1 MQPITL
7 LDFAPTLLEACGLPI
22 PDAMQGRKL
31 HEAASCAELS
41 NNHVLGSL
49 VLPQQ
54 DSNLRAGSIMPL
66 IQRRGEDWPEE
77 SFIQISEAQV
87 GRAVRTARWKYGVDA
102 PFKQGWQDSEE
113 EGWLE
118 PAGSASMKYE
128 EQYLCAL
135 ATLLSCPLSFAAAV
149 GCHVNGC
156 RCAAQMTCKPTR
168 TSCAIWSAI
177 RATHMS
183 RT

>member
-1 MQPITL
+1 
-7 LDFAPTLLEACGLPI
+7 
-22 PDAMQGRKL
+22 
-31 HEAASCAELS
+31 
-41 NNHVLGSL
+41 
-49 VLPQQ
+49 
-54 DSNLRAGSIMPL
+54 MPL

-135 ATLLSCPLSFAAAV
+135 ATLLSCPPFFRGCCWMSCQWVSMCCADDLQTDPYELRNLVGYPSHAHVADVMRERLLRRMVEAGEPEPTIVPATPPGAA
-149 GCHVNGC
+149 GRG
-156 RCAAQMTCKPTR
+156 QTR
-168 TSCAIWSAI
+168 I
-177 RATHMS
+177 RDDEALM
-183 RT
+183 

>member
-1 MQPITL
+1 
-7 LDFAPTLLEACGLPI
+7 
-22 PDAMQGRKL
+22 
-31 HEAASCAELS
+31 
-41 NNHVLGSL
+41 
-49 VLPQQ
+49 
-54 DSNLRAGSIMPL
+54 MPL

-77 SFIQISEAQV
+77 AFIQISEAQV

-135 ATLLSCPLSFAAAV
+135 ATPLSCPLSPV
-149 GCHVNGC
+149 LSRLLLHVDVNVC
-156 RCAAQMTCKPTR
+156 WCVA
-168 TSCAIWSAI
+168 
-177 RATHMS
+177 
-183 RT
+183 

>member
-1 MQPITL
+1 
-7 LDFAPTLLEACGLPI
+7 
-22 PDAMQGRKL
+22 
-31 HEAASCAELS
+31 
-41 NNHVLGSL
+41 
-49 VLPQQ
+49 
-54 DSNLRAGSIMPL
+54 MPL

-135 ATLLSCPLSFAAAV
+135 ATLLSCPFR
-149 GCHVNGC
+149 GCCWMSCQWASMCC
-156 RCAAQMTCKPTR
+156 R
-168 TSCAIWSAI
+168 
-177 RATHMS
+177 
-183 RT
+183 

>member
-1 MQPITL
+1 
-7 LDFAPTLLEACGLPI
+7 
-22 PDAMQGRKL
+22 
-31 HEAASCAELS
+31 
-41 NNHVLGSL
+41 
-49 VLPQQ
+49 
-54 DSNLRAGSIMPL
+54 MPL

-77 SFIQISEAQV
+77 AFIQISEAQV

-135 ATLLSCPLSFAAAV
+135 ATRLLCPLSPVLSRLLLDCCWMSVSTFVAV
-149 GCHVNGC
+149 LH
-156 RCAAQMTCKPTR
+156 R
-168 TSCAIWSAI
+168 
-177 RATHMS
+177 
-183 RT
+183 

>member
-1 MQPITL
+1 
-7 LDFAPTLLEACGLPI
+7 
-22 PDAMQGRKL
+22 
-31 HEAASCAELS
+31 
-41 NNHVLGSL
+41 
-49 VLPQQ
+49 
-54 DSNLRAGSIMPL
+54 MPL

-77 SFIQISEAQV
+77 AFIQISEAQV

-135 ATLLSCPLSFAAAV
+135 AIPPLVSPVPCPFATAVALLLDVMSTCVAV
-149 GCHVNGC
+149 LH
-156 RCAAQMTCKPTR
+156 R
-168 TSCAIWSAI
+168 
-177 RATHMS
+177 
-183 RT
+183 

>member
-1 MQPITL
+1 
-7 LDFAPTLLEACGLPI
+7 
-22 PDAMQGRKL
+22 
-31 HEAASCAELS
+31 
-41 NNHVLGSL
+41 
-49 VLPQQ
+49 
-54 DSNLRAGSIMPL
+54 MPL

-135 ATLLSCPLSFAAAV
+135 ATRLSCPLSFRPFATAV
-149 GCHVNGC
+149 GLLLDVGVNVC
-156 RCAAQMTCKPTR
+156 RCVA
-168 TSCAIWSAI
+168 
-177 RATHMS
+177 
-183 RT
+183 